1 LRIVRETTSPESVA
15 FTIQFLPFQLYPD
28 ASKEGEDKYEWYK
41 KHKYNDSEEQMQKY
55 TTVMRAYG
63 IPCGINFNFQGTV
76 ANTLDAHRLIR
87 HYQEEKGTETANAI
101 VNSHPSSAS
110 TLLAAATAANIP
122 SQEAEA
128 FIDEDDGLQEVKMLI
143 REQKSNGIDSV
154 PYIVIE
160 GKRRDFTLEGAKEVA
175 EYVRVL
181 ESVIKESS

>member
-1 LRIVRETTSPESVA
+1 MLLSKIVTFFHSPSHY
-15 FTIQFLPFQLYPD
+15 LSLNSHSNPL
-28 ASKEGEDKYEWYK
+28 SRYK

-55 TTVMRAYG
+55 TTIMRAYG
-63 IPCGINFNFQGTV
+63 ISCGIDFDFHGTV
-76 ANTLDAHRLIR
+76 ANTLTAHRLIR

-101 VNSHPSSAS
+101 VNSLYSQYFEHQAHPSSAP

-122 SQEAEA
+122 SEEAEA

-175 EYVRVL
+175 EYVKVL